1 MPAPTISEFQIIVNV
16 TSNDATKGTITSG
29 GGTHSSSTY
38 VCSNTERNVPRF
50 TAVATAKSG
59 YTFSSWQVIS
69 TTGPS
74 GYSARVVFG
83 SQYSSSTTI
92 LGCGTLPEPSSAYTE
107 LKYITINVQAIFV
120 GQYTLTTGV
129 NNSSMGT
136 VSPSGSNTYVYGTTV
151 SVTATPKTGYKFNN
165 WSTGSTSNPLSV
177 TITSNT
183 SLTANFAGNNYTVTL
198 NRNGGSGGSASVTA
212 TYGLAMPTAT
222 MPTRTGYTFTGYYD
236 AVDGGNQYYKSD
248 GSSARTWNKTS
259 NTTLYAQWSVNRY
272 ALTLNVNNS
281 NYGSIT
287 ASPTSSDGKY
297 GYGTQITLTA
307 TPKTGYN
314 FQKWEDNSTLASRVI
329 TMPNSAKTVTAYF
342 TAKTTTVTLNMG
354 SGSGGTTSVTATYGY
369 AMPTATMPTQT
380 GSNFGGYY
388 DSATGGTKYYNAD
401 GSSARTWDKTD
412 SAVTLF
418 AHWSVIQLTVTLTN
432 SDSTMGTCS
441 GGGTYPYGTS
451 VTISATAFSCYK
463 FNSWTITGTSTIFS
477 ESASRTF
484 TLTGNQTLTVNWQR
498 DPDYVY
504 KSDTL
509 ANATYRI
516 RVNPVVKSGQSAYGT
531 VTGSDLTSNYVNIT
545 GNGIP
550 QAVNATLVAHP
561 NSGYNFSKWTYTGV
575 THNTW
580 DARSSAGLTLTASTS
595 QTTGANA
602 SANFAGAVSMDGEY
616 NTNEE
621 VVFTVQAEFSVRQYT
636 VGTATNNASMGTVTG
651 GGNASFNTSKTVT
664 AVPQS
669 GYRVYKWELLGPSQA
684 YVIDT
689 VITDATTY
697 TFTMPDHDVV
707 VKAYFQPRVLGNY
720 QVGIHITTGS
730 NGSVSPSTTT
740 YGSSE
745 GITVDGVSNSHS
757 VSGVVV
763 TPSVGYYFAGW
774 NVTLEQEPDWW
785 VSPSSSSEPKSSWSW
800 GSDTTPNSDN
810 TNTYDIVANV
820 FYVGIASGD
829 YTRDKDV
836 VIRFEATFEKLDDAP
851 YHIALQVIAGSGG
864 VITMGGTISS
874 IKELGTKVGIYN
886 KEIDCQ
892 PNTGYYFTGWQWLTT
907 TWSNEYAST
916 SYVTTSLSNSAS
928 SARNYATVE
937 ARWDKKSGVEYDY
950 SGESISV
957 KIQAN
962 FSNAYTVTFNKTG
975 GSGGSNSATVYY
987 GQAMTAISVPT
998 RTSYKFLGYYDAET
1012 GGTQYYTATGSSA
1025 RTWNREANITLYA
1038 HWELV
1043 GAKVYVYKNG
1053 TWVQCVGVMKCTS
1066 VSGGSSDWIKVPVM
1080 RAKKANSYIT
1090 WT

>member
-1 MPAPTISEFQIIVNV
+1 MGAQYRVRLV
-16 TSNDATKGTITSG
+16 VQAGTGGTVSG
-29 GGTHSSSTY
+29 GGYGSSWYSITGSGGTG
-38 VCSNTERNVPRF
+38 VEQTTTF
-50 TAVATAKSG
+50 TGVSATPNSG
-59 YTFSSWQVIS
+59 YTFSTW
-69 TTGPS
+69 T
-74 GYSARVVFG
+74 YSVVF
-83 SQYSSSTTI
+83 SYSKSSSSYANCFISGTTA
-92 LGCGTLPEPSSAYTE
+92 TVKSKWVATE
-107 LKYITINVQAIFV
+107 SLNNYDDETITVTATAVFAQRPV
-120 GQYTLTTGV
+120 YTLTTSS
-129 NNSSMGT
+129 NNTNMGT
-136 VSPSGSNTYVYGTTV
+136 VYPTGSSSYYGGTSV

-165 WSTGSTSNPLSV
+165 WSTGSTANPLSV
-177 TITSNT
+177 TMNSN
-183 SLTANFAGNNYTVTL
+183 LTLTGNFAGNTYTVTL

-212 TYGLAMPTAT
+212 TYGSSMPTAT

-248 GSSARTWNKTS
+248 GSSAKAWNKTS
-259 NTTLYAQWSVNRY
+259 NTTLYAHWSVNKY
-272 ALTLNVNNS
+272 ALTISVNNS
-281 NYGSIT
+281 NYGSVT

-297 GYGTQITLTA
+297 AYGTQITLTA

-354 SGSGGTTSVTATYGY
+354 SGSGGTSSVTATYGY
-369 AMPTATMPTQT
+369 AMPTATMPTLT

-401 GSSARTWDKTD
+401 GSSARTWDKTN
-412 SAVTLF
+412 SAVTLY

-432 SDSTMGTCS
+432 SDSTMGTCT

-504 KSDTL
+504 KTDTL
-509 ANATYRI
+509 ENATYRI

-561 NSGYNFSKWTYTGV
+561 NSGYNFSKWTYTQV

-580 DARSSAGLTLTASTS
+580 DARSSAALTLTSANT

-602 SANFAGAVSMDGEY
+602 SANFAGAVSMNGEY
-616 NTNEE
+616 NANEE

-651 GGNASFNTSKTVT
+651 GGNASFNSSKTVT

-669 GYRVYKWELLGPSQA
+669 GYQVYKWELLGPSQA

-689 VITDATTY
+689 VTTNSLTY

-707 VKAYFQPRVLGNY
+707 VKAYFQPIALSDY
-720 QVGIHITTGS
+720 KVGIHIVAGS
-730 NGSVSPSTTT
+730 NGSVNPSDTT
-740 YGSSE
+740 YGSYKD
-745 GITVDGVSNSHS
+745 ITVEGVSNSHS

-774 NVTLEQEPDWW
+774 NVVLEREPAQW
-785 VSPSSSSEPKSSWSW
+785 VSPSSTSEPKSSWSW
-800 GSDTTPNSDN
+800 SSDASPNSTD
-810 TNTYDIVANV
+810 TNTYDLFANV
-820 FYVGIASGD
+820 FYVGTANGD
-829 YTRDKDV
+829 YSQDRNVLIK
-836 VIRFEATFEKLDDAP
+836 FEATFEKLDDAP
-851 YHIALQVIAGSGG
+851 YHITFQVVAGSGG

-874 IKELGTKVGIYN
+874 INELGTKVGIYN

-892 PNTGYYFTGWQWLTT
+892 PNTGYYFTGWQWLTPFS
-907 TWSNEYAST
+907 WSNEYAST
-916 SYVTTSLSNSAS
+916 SYVNTSLSSPAS
-928 SARNYATVE
+928 SARNYATIE
-937 ARWDKKSGVEYDY
+937 ARWDKESGVEYDY

-962 FSNAYTVTFNKTG
+962 FSNAYTVTFNKMG

-987 GQAMTAISVPT
+987 GQDMTPILVPT
-998 RTSYKFLGYYDAET
+998 KTSYKFLGYYDAET
-1012 GGTQYYTATGSSA
+1012 GGTQYYTATGASA
-1025 RTWNREANITLYA
+1025 RTWNRESNITLYA